1 MLDTDERGDYLK
13 AGSGLQL
20 TATTSH
26 LIVGPTRAKLL
37 EELQMRRPYLIVSI
51 LALAVLLFSAAVA
64 SAQTGQLRGSVKL
77 IGADGN
83 ATPVANAVIDVFRTD
98 ISGEYHTKTDK
109 KGEWIFA
116 GLPYTG
122 KYVVSISA
130 PGASPMAKSGVLAGR
145 DIPVDVVLPPGNGN
159 KMTREEA
166 IAASASG
173 GPSSGGDTSAADK
186 AKAAEA
192 AKKNAEIETEN
203 KKIENA
209 NQIIADAFKNGNTA
223 LLAKNYD
230 EAIKQYDSGLGI
242 DPQHPGISSLLTNKS
257 AALRARAVDKYNA
270 AIQSKDDAAKTAGIE
285 AAKADF
291 KGAADS
297 ANQAV
302 ELLKKQPAA
311 TDPNEQKQQQ
321 TNKYFALSARAEAM
335 RLFITK
341 VDSTQADA
349 GVIAFQEYIAAETDP
364 AKKSKAQYDLAQMLL
379 DAGAADKAIA
389 EFQKLVN
396 EKPDDPDL
404 NLGLGLALF
413 SSGDKT
419 KYQNAAN
426 YLQHFVDKAPDTHKF
441 KNDAKAILAEMKST
455 ENVVPEKT
463 TTKPGTRKRP

>member
-1 MLDTDERGDYLK
+1 
-13 AGSGLQL
+13 
-20 TATTSH
+20 
-26 LIVGPTRAKLL
+26 
-37 EELQMRRPYLIVSI
+37 MRRPYFIVSI
-51 LALAVLLFSAAVA
+51 TALAVLLLCAGVA

-83 ATPVANAVIDVFRTD
+83 ATPVANAVVDVFRTD
-98 ISGEYHTKTDK
+98 ITGEYHTKTDK

-116 GLPYTG
+116 GLPYIG

-145 DIPVDVVLPPGNGN
+145 DIPVDVVLPPGNGK

-166 IAASASG
+166 IAASSSGAS
-173 GPSSGGDTSAADK
+173 SSGGDTSATDK
-186 AKAAEA
+186 AKAAEM

-209 NQIIADAFKNGNTA
+209 NQIIADAFKNGNAA
-223 LLAKNYD
+223 LMAKNYD
-230 EAIKQYDSGLGI
+230 EAIKQYDSGLVI
-242 DPQHPGISSLLTNKS
+242 DPEHPGISSLLTNKS

-270 AIQSKDDAAKTAGIE
+270 AVQSKDDAAKTAGIE

-291 KGAADS
+291 KAAADS

-302 ELLKKQPAA
+302 ELIKKQPAA

-335 RLFITK
+335 RLFVTK

-349 GVIAFQEYIAAETDP
+349 GAVAFQEYIAAETDP

-413 SSGDKT
+413 STGDKT
-419 KYQNAAN
+419 KYQEAAN

>member
-20 TATTSH
+20 TVTTSH
-26 LIVGPTRAKLL
+26 LIVGPTRATLL
-37 EELQMRRPYLIVSI
+37 EELQMRRPYFIASMI
-51 LALAVLLFSAAVA
+51 ALAVLLLCASVA

-145 DIPVDVVLPPGNGN
+145 DIPVDVVLPPGNGK
-159 KMTREEA
+159 KMTRDEA

-173 GPSSGGDTSAADK
+173 ASSSGGDTSAADK
-186 AKAAEA
+186 AKAAEI
-192 AKKNAEIETEN
+192 AKKNAEVEAAN

-209 NQIIADAFKNGNTA
+209 NQIIADAFKNGNAA

-230 EAIKQYDSGLGI
+230 EAIKQYDSGLGV
-242 DPQHPGISSLLTNKS
+242 DPEHPGISSLLTNKS

-291 KGAADS
+291 KAAADS

-302 ELLKKQPAA
+302 ELVKKQPAA

-335 RLFITK
+335 RLFVTK

-349 GVIAFQEYIAAETDP
+349 GAVAFQEYIAAETDP

-389 EFQKLVN
+389 EFQKLLN

-413 SSGDKT
+413 STGDKT
-419 KYQNAAN
+419 KYQDAAN

-463 TTKPGTRKRP
+463 TKPGTRKRP